1 MDRIQS
7 ANAQNGQF
15 VDPDPGQGQR
25 GTIADAAFFNGVQEE
40 LVGLI
45 EAAGVAPDAGAND
58 QVKKA
63 IFSLIYPI
71 NSVYITYGDQT
82 PVQLFAGVGSWAE
95 IGQGRVLVG
104 RDAGQTKFN
113 QVAKVGGT
121 NDLTIPRD
129 GWGATQVGGELPEP
143 TTLGRLVSGSGNV
156 ENNENLESLGHAVQD
171 RTVTDGNLPPFLVVR
186 MWRRTA

>member
-63 IFSLIYPI
+63 IFSLIPY
-71 NSVYITYGDQT
+71 NT
-82 PVQLFAGVGSWAE
+82 L
-95 IGQGRVLVG
+95 
-104 RDAGQTKFN
+104 
-113 QVAKVGGT
+113 
-121 NDLTIPRD
+121 LTIYYSASYFFTPMR
-129 GWGATQVGGELPEP
+129 W
-143 TTLGRLVSGSGNV
+143 
-156 ENNENLESLGHAVQD
+156 
-171 RTVTDGNLPPFLVVR
+171 
-186 MWRRTA
+186 

>member
-63 IFSLIYPI
+63 IFSLIYPCLLYT
-71 NSVYITYGDQT
+71 S
-82 PVQLFAGVGSWAE
+82 PS
-95 IGQGRVLVG
+95 
-104 RDAGQTKFN
+104 
-113 QVAKVGGT
+113 
-121 NDLTIPRD
+121 PRD
-129 GWGATQVGGELPEP
+129 Q
-143 TTLGRLVSGSGNV
+143 RGS
-156 ENNENLESLGHAVQD
+156 
-171 RTVTDGNLPPFLVVR
+171 R
-186 MWRRTA
+186 MPSSA